1 MEFFLIDSGYLFCM
15 VYRGSIETLK
25 SANDHDHV
33 TAITG
38 KRRAAAVGLAL
49 TSALFFTARNLLLPA
64 AILLASACSAI
75 PKNDMTD
82 GQLPAS
88 PASPASPAAAAAA
101 PATQA
106 AEKQATNRLIHESSP
121 YLLQHAHN
129 PVDWYPW
136 GTEAFTRSRKEG
148 KPILLSIGYSA
159 CHWCHV
165 MAHESF
171 EDPATAAL
179 MNKNFVCIKVDR
191 EQRPDVDDVYMNALF
206 SITGSGGWP
215 LTMFLT
221 PDLKPFWGGTYFPNK
236 ELVGIPSF
244 KSVLSRVAEEW
255 QRDRPGVERGS
266 DAIVA
271 AITSAKSS
279 AAPAAIDLSTNRTA
293 IDTILEISDR
303 EWGGFATVPKFPP
316 SSAIDF
322 LMRAQ
327 TAPGIEKKRRLECSN
342 FTTLTLDKMALGG
355 IHDQF
360 GGGFARYSTDQKWH
374 VPHFEKMLYNNA
386 LLSKNYL
393 DGYLLTKKQYWA
405 DVARD
410 TLNFSL
416 KELCS
421 PDGGFYSSLDADSD
435 GVEGKFYRYTP
446 GDITSILGDSDGR
459 WLSTCLNIDSS
470 EASVPWLP
478 DGLDAI
484 AGPNELARAEKFKRF
499 ALLKSKV
506 FNARKDRVHPKA
518 DTKIIAGWN
527 ALMISSLV
535 AGYKALDDE
544 RYLVAGKKTANL
556 ILSRMIRNGQLMRL
570 QTTGENETEAFLDDY
585 AFTVQAFLDLAGSD
599 PDPIWLSKAQE
610 LSDTMVNLFY
620 DKQTGQFNYKSNRST
635 ALVAKPKDDTDEP
648 IPAGHSVAIMNLLRL
663 SRLTDRH
670 EYLEMAK
677 KSLQVYAGS
686 AAKQPAENSYM
697 LSAVDFYLSPSS
709 EIVFVVDSS
718 KSNWK
723 HLQQVVNHSYLPHS
737 VILYKDVNS
746 HFAGT
751 VKTPLTEAHD
761 LIDSKPA
768 VYVCHN
774 FTCDRPITDV
784 EQLSALIKRLASE
797 N

>member
-1 MEFFLIDSGYLFCM
+1 M
-15 VYRGSIETLK
+15 K
-25 SANDHDHV
+25 SANDRGHV
-33 TAITG
+33 TDTSG
-38 KRRAAAVGLAL
+38 KRRAIAVGLAL
-49 TSALFFTARNLLLPA
+49 TSALFFTARNLLLPTG
-64 AILLASACSAI
+64 ILLAIACSAI
-75 PKNDMTD
+75 PKNGMTD
-82 GQLPAS
+82 GQLPAA
-88 PASPASPAAAAAA
+88 PVAVKHAA
-101 PATQA
+101 
-106 AEKQATNRLIHESSP
+106 NRLINESSP
-121 YLLQHAHN
+121 YLLQHAYN

-136 GTEAFTRSRKEG
+136 GPEAFARSRKEG

-165 MAHESF
+165 MEHESF

-191 EQRPDVDDVYMNALF
+191 EQRPDVDDVYMNALV
-206 SITGSGGWP
+206 SMTGSGGWP

-221 PDLKPFWGGTYFPNK
+221 PDLKPFWGGTYFPK
-236 ELVGIPSF
+236 EELGGRPSF
-244 KSVLSRVAEEW
+244 KSILSLVAEQW
-255 QRDRPGVERGS
+255 QRDRAGVERGS
-266 DAIVA
+266 DATVA

-279 AAPAAIDLSTNRTA
+279 ASPEALDLSTTRTA
-293 IDTILEISDR
+293 IDTLLEISDR
-303 EWGGFATVPKFPP
+303 RWGGLGTVPKFPP
-316 SSAIDF
+316 SCAIDF

-327 TAPGIEKKRRLECSN
+327 ISPGIGRKQRLECSN
-342 FTTLTLDKMALGG
+342 FTTLTLDRMALGG

-360 GGGFARYSTDQKWH
+360 GGGFARYSTDQEWH

-410 TLNFSL
+410 TLDFAL
-416 KELCS
+416 RELSS

-446 GDITSILGDSDGR
+446 SDITSILGDSDGQ
-459 WLSTCLNIDSS
+459 WLATCLHIDSS
-470 EASVPWLP
+470 DGSVPWLL
-478 DGLDAI
+478 GSLDAI
-484 AGPNELARAEKFKRF
+484 AGPKESAREEKFKRF
-499 ALLKSKV
+499 AFLKSKV
-506 FNARKDRVHPKA
+506 FNARKDRVHPRV

-535 AGYKALDDE
+535 AGYKVLDDE
-544 RYLVAGKKTANL
+544 RYLEAGKKTANL
-556 ILSRMIRNGQLMRL
+556 ILSRMVRNGQLMRI
-570 QTTGENETEAFLDDY
+570 QTADKNETEAFLDDY
-585 AFTVQAFLDLAGSD
+585 AFTVQALLDLASSD
-599 PDPIWLSKAQE
+599 PDPTWLSKAQE

-620 DKQTGQFNYKSNRST
+620 DKQTGEFNYKSNRSI
-635 ALVAKPKDDTDEP
+635 ALVAKPKDETDEP

-663 SRLTDRH
+663 GRLTDRR
-670 EYLEMAK
+670 EYLETAK
-677 KSLQVYAGS
+677 KSLQVYAGP
-686 AAKQPAENSYM
+686 AAKHPAENSYM

-709 EIVFVVDSS
+709 EIVFVIDGS

-737 VILYKDVNS
+737 VILYKDINNKGIDR

-774 FTCDRPITDV
+774 FTCDRPITDLG
-784 EQLSALIKRLASE
+784 QLSTVIKRLASGD
-797 N
+797 